1 VGVFVH
7 GTINPGNTSRLSLNA
22 RNPFP
27 WISRTG
33 KLMSLLVV
41 GSVAF
46 DAIESPYG
54 KVDRIIGGAATY
66 FAVAASFFTHVNLVG
81 IVGDDFSKKDE
92 SIFQRRKIDTAGL
105 ERAPGK
111 SFFWAGKYSQHLN
124 ERETLVTDLN
134 VFANFNPKLPEKFR
148 TSKHVFLANIAPD
161 LQRSVLQQVKGSP
174 KHVALDTMNYW
185 IERTPAEL
193 RETLK
198 HVDILMI
205 NDSET
210 RQLSNEHNLL
220 RAARHIFK
228 MGPSTLVIK
237 RGEYGALLVDKNG
250 VFSVPAFPLEEP
262 HDPTGAGDSFAGG
275 FMGYLAG
282 SGRSNDATLR
292 RAMVYGSVLGS
303 FAVEEFGP
311 ERLRKLKRSEIN
323 TRARHFLRLTQFKL

>member
-1 VGVFVH
+1 
-7 GTINPGNTSRLSLNA
+7 
-22 RNPFP
+22 
-27 WISRTG
+27 
-33 KLMSLLVV
+33 MSLLVV

-81 IVGDDFSKKDE
+81 IVGDDFTEKDE
-92 SIFQRRKIDTAGL
+92 AIFRGRKIDTLGL
-105 ERAPGK
+105 ERAAGK
-111 SFFWAGKYSQHLN
+111 SFFWAGKYSEFLN
-124 ERETLVTDLN
+124 ERVTLATELN
-134 VFANFNPKLPEKFR
+134 VFADFNPKLPEKFR
-148 TSKHVFLANIAPD
+148 KAQHVFLANIAPD
-161 LQRSVLQQVKGSP
+161 LQRSVLKQVKGTP
-174 KHVALDTMNYW
+174 KLAALDTMNYW

-193 RETLK
+193 KETLK

-220 RAARHIFK
+220 RAASHIFK
-228 MGPSTLVIK
+228 LGPSTLVVK
-237 RGEYGALLVDKNG
+237 RGEYGAMLVDQQG

-275 FMGYLAG
+275 FMGYL
-282 SGRSNDATLR
+282 SGCGKANDAALR

-311 ERLRKLKRSEIN
+311 ERLRKLKLKEIHA
-323 TRARHFLRLTQFKL
+323 RARHFLKLTQFKL